1 MDQRFGFVEFVAMG
15 DDEAV
20 THSVAAGKMDFS
32 TVSHQRAVVVIAPD
46 PNHLS
51 HIRLP
56 SDELEGLQI
65 LLRYIGVGA
74 IDNVTVENELVALG
88 KTFEEMVY
96 QVRM

>member
-20 THSVAAGKMDFS
+20 THSVTAGKMDFA
-32 TVSHQRAVVVIAPD
+32 TVSHHRAVVVIAPD

-88 KTFEEMVY
+88 KTFKETVY
-96 QVRM
+96 QMRM